1 MRTLSTFF
9 LFFLL
14 ITTLSLQGQV
24 QCDNDT
30 TGNIPLVDLKT
41 GFYLGTYQGGLYPGG
56 KNKPP
61 KTHLK
66 KGLQI
71 SKSIKPLDS
80 LGNVNY
86 AEGKIIFAGF
96 GGSTTGEPFNHLV
109 EIVQDDP
116 SINPCLILLNATNA
130 GEGMEGMTL
139 DNPNY
144 WDIIYE
150 NRLEPKGITPEQI
163 QIAWLFQGSRADT
176 IFDMP
181 GYRDAIKDRIQVTL
195 SSMLVRYPNLK
206 LVYVA
211 SPYYGGYADP
221 TYEMYKS
228 IHEPGAYRCGFGYK
242 WAMEAQITGDPD
254 FKYMAPGKVMPYMIW
269 GPYTWADGINP
280 RNYEVDYSTDG
291 GGFHLSG
298 SGKDKLAH
306 IWNDFFKTDTLSEI
320 WYNDGPKW
328 VSCGEGRLADG
339 SIFSSPQI
347 DQTEFIIYPTAGNG
361 IFTITTPED
370 EKKYF
375 IRVYNSMGEMIWF
388 SEKDMDNIT
397 TINITNEPSGTYFCK
412 ISNDDLYFIK
422 QLIITK

>member
-1 MRTLSTFF
+1 
-9 LFFLL
+9 
-14 ITTLSLQGQV
+14 
-24 QCDNDT
+24 
-30 TGNIPLVDLKT
+30 
-41 GFYLGTYQGGLYPGG
+41 
-56 KNKPP
+56 
-61 KTHLK
+61 
-66 KGLQI
+66 
-71 SKSIKPLDS
+71 
-80 LGNVNY
+80 
-86 AEGKIIFAGF
+86 
-96 GGSTTGEPFNHLV
+96 
-109 EIVQDDP
+109 
-116 SINPCLILLNATNA
+116 
-130 GEGMEGMTL
+130 MEGMTL

-181 GYRDAIKDRIQVTL
+181 GYGDAIKDRIQVTL

-280 RNYEVDYSTDG
+280 RNYDSLYWNCEVDYSTDG

-339 SIFSSPQI
+339 TIFSSPQI
-347 DQTEFIIYPTAGNG
+347 EQTEFIIYPTAGNG
-361 IFTITTPED
+361 IFTITAPED